1 MSDERDLPPGDDC
14 EVGAAYDD
22 GSRHFDLQRY
32 IDTARRGVQADF
44 TDANLHLLLEVTF
57 PHPQPVA
64 VVCLVDPNNAG
75 VRYVVQYGSGGLF
88 RTSIGLL
95 PGVWYCGGDRI
106 RVSAIQANAGPAARA
121 GAFWYYD
128 NAPHNIP

>member
-1 MSDERDLPPGDDC
+1 MSDERDLPPGDET
-14 EVGAAYDD
+14 EVGAFDD
-22 GSRHFDLQRY
+22 GSQGFNLQRF

-64 VVCLVDPNNAG
+64 LVCLADANNATL
-75 VRYVVQYGSGGLF
+75 RYVIQYGAGGIF
-88 RTSIGLL
+88 RQSIGLL

-106 RVSAIQANAGPAARA
+106 RVSAIQPNAGNACRA
-121 GAFWYYD
+121 GAFWYYN
-128 NAPHNIP
+128 NAAHNIP